1 MTSEI
6 ENLRDKDHTVLQ
18 HIQNGHNDTQKITA
32 STTLQNHHVNYSL
45 QKLADLDLI
54 TLQKPDT
61 MVERIING
69 QKRVFQHPKQAQLTE
84 KAKQYLEQTEQE
96 DQDQYEN
103 LTHEELVHR
112 LRDLENQVDQIEQ
125 SMEAFRRQILK
136 KLE

>member
-6 ENLRDKDHTVLQ
+6 ENLRDKDHTILQ
-18 HIQNGHNDTQKITA
+18 HIQNGHNDTQKIT
-32 STTLQNHHVNYSL
+32 SNTTLQNHHVNYSL

-61 MVERIING
+61 MVERVING

>member
-6 ENLRDKDHTVLQ
+6 ENLRDKDHTILQ
-18 HIQNGHNDTQKITA
+18 HIQNGHNDTQKIT
-32 STTLQNHHVNYSL
+32 SNTTLQNHHINYSL

-61 MVERIING
+61 MVERVING

-96 DQDQYEN
+96 DLDKYED
-103 LTHEELVHR
+103 LTHKELVQEVYDLKER
-112 LRDLENQVDQIEQ
+112 VQTLENGLATFQRQVQN
-125 SMEAFRRQILK
+125 
-136 KLE
+136 KL